1 MFGLI
6 VFHCFKC
13 HVPVEADVSPA
24 SVPQLVSSSVSYR
37 EAVFL
42 YTTLFLSLL
51 LLLSEEI
58 ITMCCTWGPGPNYSA
73 YVGSVLKSK

>member
-6 VFHCFKC
+6 VFHCFKY
-13 HVPVEADVSPA
+13 HVPVEADVFPA
-24 SVPQLVSSSVSYR
+24 SVPPLVSSSVSYR

-51 LLLSEEI
+51 LLSSEEI
-58 ITMCCTWGPGPNYSA
+58 IMMCCSGGPSPNYSA
-73 YVGSVLKSK
+73 YVSVLKSK